1 MAVAT
6 SCYSFDILLSWW
18 IPHATVH
25 HRK

>member
-18 IPHATVH
+18 IPRATVH